1 MIDGTTQRVG
11 LIGWP
16 VEHSLSPAMHNAA
29 FAELDLDWHYG
40 LLPTPDDTIASRLE
54 EVRTQYRGANVTVP
68 HKERVMAHLD
78 HIDET
83 AKIIGAVNTIL
94 VRNGRLEGYNTD
106 AAGFLA
112 GLTQA
117 DFRPAGRHAL
127 VLGAGGA
134 ARAVVAALKGADCTV
149 TLHNRRPQRAI
160 DLAERAGGG
169 VRGLPAGTGL
179 EDLDVSHFDLLVNT
193 TPVGMWPD
201 VEACPWPEAL
211 SIPSWWTIYDLVY
224 NPSQTRLLDRAAE
237 NGAKAIGGLEMLIQ
251 QGAMAF
257 ALWTGRQPP
266 LDVMQAAAKGAL
278 EQPPY

>member
-1 MIDGTTQRVG
+1 
-11 LIGWP
+11 
-16 VEHSLSPAMHNAA
+16 MHNAA
-29 FAELDLDWHYG
+29 FAELGLDWHYS

-54 EVRTQYRGANVTVP
+54 EVRAQYRGANVTVP
-68 HKERVMAHLD
+68 HKERIIAYLD

-94 VRNGRLEGYNTD
+94 VRNGKLEGHNTD

-117 DFRPAGRHAL
+117 GFRSAGRHAL

-149 TLHNRRPQRAI
+149 TLHNRRPERAI

-201 VEACPWPEAL
+201 VETCPWPEAL
-211 SIPSWWTIYDLVY
+211 SIPSWWTVYDLVY
-224 NPSQTRLLDRAAE
+224 NPHQTRLLDRATKS
-237 NGAKAIGGLEMLIQ
+237 GAKAIGGLEMLIQ
-251 QGAMAF
+251 QGAMSF
-257 ALWTGRQPP
+257 ALWTGRHPP
-266 LDVMQAAAKGAL
+266 LEVMRAAAKGAL
-278 EQPPY
+278 AQPPD